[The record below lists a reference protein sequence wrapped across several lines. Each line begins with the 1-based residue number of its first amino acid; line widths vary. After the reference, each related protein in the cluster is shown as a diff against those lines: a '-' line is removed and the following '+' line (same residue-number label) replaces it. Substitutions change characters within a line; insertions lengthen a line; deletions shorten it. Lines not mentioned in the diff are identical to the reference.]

1 MIEANCLNEHMSS
14 VPCVPAHDIVGNLA
28 RFIVQVGYTEAEMKN
43 QGLTKV
49 PWRKSGT
56 QSLLKYK
63 LVENTP
69 LNLLVRLFWF
79 GQAVSADE
87 ISSTLPPEIFEG
99 LLRCGLAERDDDV
112 FVPNCMLVHFE
123 NLLLACDSVRR
134 AQARIPD
141 LVLGVS
147 TPTKLL
153 ANSLISVPDA
163 TVLDLGTGCGTLAL
177 VASRSARSVLATD
190 INPRALAF
198 TTFNAALNGVTNV
211 QVSLGDR
218 FEPAGDQQ
226 FDVIACNPP
235 FFITPKPRLLYTE
248 NSDELDS
255 FVESLARTAP
265 RFLKDGGFFQ
275 MLCEWVAFQGDSW
288 RSRLTQW
295 FEGSGCDAL
304 ILKAYEMNPA
314 DYTLTR
320 AVEAASL
327 HGEAS
332 ENMLLEHVEYFTQRR
347 VEKIFGGL
355 VTLRCRKA
363 KNWFLCEGMDDLP
376 DQPIGGLLMN
386 RFATE
391 DILSSYKD
399 SELLTLKPKL
409 CGGVQL
415 VQEST
420 QENQSW
426 RPKRI
431 FLESRTGLVKRLAF
445 DRAVADLVVR
455 FDGKQALGRLLTELA
470 KQSKLSREQAV
481 DNGLRLVRKLSS
493 LGLITLNS

>member
-1 MIEANCLNEHMSS
+1 MPS
-14 VPCVPAHDIVGNLA
+14 VPCVPAHDIVRNIA
-28 RFIVQVGYTEAEMKN
+28 RFIVQAGYTEAEMKK

-49 PWRKSGT
+49 PWRRSVI

-63 LVENTP
+63 IVENTA

-79 GQAVSADE
+79 GELASVDE
-87 ISSTLPPEIFEG
+87 ISSTLPPEIVEG
-99 LLRCGLAERDDDV
+99 LLRCGLAERDGDV
-112 FVPNCMLVHFE
+112 FVPNCMLVHFG

-134 AQARIPD
+134 AQAEIPD
-141 LVLGVS
+141 LVLGVN
-147 TPTKLL
+147 TPTKVL
-153 ANSLISVPDA
+153 ANSLISMRDA
-163 TVLDLGTGCGTLAL
+163 TVLDLGTGCGTQAL
-177 VASRSARSVLATD
+177 VASHSARSVLATD

-198 TTFNAALNGVTNV
+198 TAFNAALNGITNV
-211 QVSLGDR
+211 QTSHGDR
-218 FEPAGDQQ
+218 FEPIGDQQ

-255 FVESLARTAP
+255 FVQSLVRTAP

-275 MLCEWVAFQGDSW
+275 MLCEWVKFEGDSW
-288 RSRLTQW
+288 RNRLMEW
-295 FEGSGCDAL
+295 FEGSGCDVL
-304 ILKAYEMNPA
+304 ILKAYEMSPA

-320 AVEAASL
+320 AAEAASL

-332 ENMLLEHVEYFTQRR
+332 ENKLLEHIEYFTQRH

-355 VTLRCRKA
+355 VTLRCRTA
-363 KNWFLCEGMDDLP
+363 KNWFVCEDMDDLP
-376 DQPIGGLLMN
+376 DQPIGDLLIK
-386 RFATE
+386 RFASE
-391 DILSSYKD
+391 DILSSYED

-409 CGGVQL
+409 CGSAQL

-426 RPKRI
+426 KPKKM
-431 FLESRTGLVKRLAF
+431 FLERRTGLVKRLAF
-445 DRAVADLVVR
+445 DRAVADLIVR
-455 FDGKQALGRLLTELA
+455 FDGRQTLGRLLTELA
-470 KQSKLSREQAV
+470 KQNKVPREQAL

-493 LGLITLNS
+493 LGLITLDS

>member
-1 MIEANCLNEHMSS
+1 MSS
-14 VPCVPAHDIVGNLA
+14 VPCIPAHDIVRNIA
-28 RFIVQVGYTEAEMKN
+28 RFIVQAGYTEAEMKKH
-43 QGLTKV
+43 GFSKV
-49 PWRKSGT
+49 PWRRSAI

-63 LVENTP
+63 IVENTA

-79 GQAVSADE
+79 GEVASANE
-87 ISSTLPPEIFEG
+87 ISSTLPPEIVEG
-99 LLRCGLAERDDDV
+99 LLRCRLAERDGDV

-134 AQARIPD
+134 VKAKIPD
-141 LVLGVS
+141 LVLSVS

-198 TTFNAALNGVTNV
+198 TAFNAALNGITNV
-211 QVSLGDR
+211 QISLGDR

-275 MLCEWVAFQGDSW
+275 MLCEWVEFQGDPW
-288 RSRLTQW
+288 RNRLMQW

-304 ILKAYEMNPA
+304 ILKAYEMSPA

-320 AVEAASL
+320 AAEAASL

-332 ENMLLEHVEYFTQRR
+332 ENMLLEHVDYFTQRR

-355 VTLRCRKA
+355 VTLRCRTA
-363 KNWFLCEGMDDLP
+363 KNWFLYEDMDELP
-376 DQPIGGLLMN
+376 NQPIGGLLVK

-391 DILSSYKD
+391 DILSSYED

-409 CGGVQL
+409 CDDVQL

-420 QENQSW
+420 QKNQLW
-426 RPKRI
+426 KPKRI
-431 FLESRTGLVKRLAF
+431 FLERRTGLVRRLAF

-455 FDGKQALGRLLTELA
+455 FDGRQALGRLITDLA
-470 KQSKLSREQAV
+470 KQNRLPREQVV
-481 DNGLRLVRKLSS
+481 DNALRLVRKLSS
-493 LGLITLNS
+493 LGLITLES